1 MNTAAKKG
9 PAATAAGAKEPMPL
23 TLKVMR
29 LSKPTLQFQPP
40 VLVEA
45 DDAPY
50 PLSKTGE
57 DQPTMTSSNVQNAF
71 SLSPGLNLPRAFGNI
86 YVGETFCSYISLYNH
101 TQSDLHLVGLR
112 AELNTKVLKNLLID
126 QTTAGSIQRLA
137 AGERHDFIVRYR
149 VVEPTMHILVCT
161 ISYAKG
167 GEKKSFR
174 KFFKFT
180 VVDSFEWKQRIFHIK
195 DDTLLEVQLRNVAR
209 NAVFLN
215 NVKLISKAWLVST
228 ITPAVSATDPLST
241 GESAFNPG
249 TARSYLFQ
257 LRPRR
262 GAADATMYTKRLRNR
277 VSDADSAGA
286 NEDDEETD
294 SSTSDEMQIE
304 LARIKLEADEM
315 VLGKLL
321 LSWHTSFGETGTRK
335 ILVKHKPSPSPEV
348 EISITSIA
356 SAITLETPFPA
367 TVTVTNKLP
376 RPILPWVQLAQDH
389 TANVVAAGLSA
400 GFKLEEIPSGG
411 SKSAEVAFL
420 PLQAGIQTITGIS
433 VLDKKTGR
441 VYACPDHEILVLQP
455 PTP

>member
-1 MNTAAKKG
+1 
-9 PAATAAGAKEPMPL
+9 
-23 TLKVMR
+23 MR

-215 NVKLISKAWLVST
+215 NVKYG
-228 ITPAVSATDPLST
+228 P
-241 GESAFNPG
+241 AFNPG

-455 PTP
+455 PIP